1 MGKST
6 NKNQVNIKAAL
17 KKFII
22 KLQQA
27 ENKNEAKKSKLSAS
41 SKNPG
46 GKSTITEISKKQ
58 VK

>member
-6 NKNQVNIKAAL
+6 NKNQVKIKGAL
-17 KKFII
+17 KKFIK
-22 KLQQA
+22 KLEQT

-46 GKSTITEISKKQ
+46 VKSTITEINKK
-58 VK
+58 K